1 VALAT
6 GFGEDRPLAAGATD
20 GVEIT
25 CPAPLRAVTGGFF
38 TESSTVFLNT
48 SAPGQTAAGWQ
59 VFVTNTGTE
68 ATTWAPTATCG

>member
-6 GFGEDRPLAAGATD
+6 GFGEDRPLAGGATD
-20 GVEIT
+20 GVEIA
-25 CPAPLRAVTGGFF
+25 CPAGMRAVTGGFF

-48 SAPGQTAAGWQ
+48 SAPGQTANSWQ

-68 ATTWAPTATCG
+68 ATTWAPTATCS